1 MFYFLLAYKESCV
14 AQKTAGSKR
23 DTEAVERTTPGRNK
37 QGEKYITSPT
47 TSQHNILPIEHSAP
61 ISVAVVVFVAII
73 AMVVIAAIRRKQ
85 RNVREVGI
93 KLRKFEKQV
102 SQQAA
107 AGM

>member
-1 MFYFLLAYKESCV
+1 MFYFLPAYKESCV

-23 DTEAVERTTPGRNK
+23 DTEAAERTTPGRNK
-37 QGEKYITSPT
+37 RGEKYITSP

-73 AMVVIAAIRRKQ
+73 AMVVIVAIRRKR